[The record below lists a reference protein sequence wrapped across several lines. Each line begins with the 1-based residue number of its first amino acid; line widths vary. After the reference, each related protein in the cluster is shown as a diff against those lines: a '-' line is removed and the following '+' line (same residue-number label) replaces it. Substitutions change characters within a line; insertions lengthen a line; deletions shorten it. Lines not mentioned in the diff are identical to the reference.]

1 MVKEKQSM
9 AKAKTKINIE
19 PLGARV
25 LILPVEGES
34 QTPGGILLPETA
46 KEKPQQGII
55 EAIGDAEE
63 MATDLKT
70 GDRVLFPKYTGTEI
84 KYEGKTYLLMN
95 EDDVLA
101 RIQ

>member
-1 MVKEKQSM
+1 M
-9 AKAKTKINIE
+9 NIE

-25 LILPVEGES
+25 LILPIEGES

-46 KEKPQQGII
+46 KEKPQQGMI
-55 EAIGDAEE
+55 EAVGSEEE
-63 MATDLKT
+63 MVTDLKV

-84 KYEGKTYLLMN
+84 KYDGKTYLLMN

-101 RIQ
+101 RIK

>member
-1 MVKEKQSM
+1 M
-9 AKAKTKINIE
+9 AKRGVKSRMSNTNIE

-25 LILPVEGES
+25 LILPIEGES

-46 KEKPQQGII
+46 KEKPQQGMI
-55 EAIGDAEE
+55 EAVGSEEE
-63 MATDLKT
+63 MVTDLKV

-84 KYEGKTYLLMN
+84 KYDGRTYLLMN

-101 RIQ
+101 RIK

>member
-1 MVKEKQSM
+1 M
-9 AKAKTKINIE
+9 AKKKINIE

-25 LILPVEGES
+25 LVLPIEGEAQS
-34 QTPGGILLPETA
+34 PGGVLLPETA
-46 KEKPQQGII
+46 KEKPQQGTI
-55 EAIGDAEE
+55 EAVGSSDE
-63 MATDLKT
+63 MVTDLKV

-101 RIQ
+101 RIK

>member
-1 MVKEKQSM
+1 M
-9 AKAKTKINIE
+9 AKAKKTNIE

-25 LILPVEGES
+25 LILPLEGET

-55 EAIGDAEE
+55 EAVGSDDE
-63 MATDLKT
+63 MNTDLKV

-84 KYEGKTYLLMN
+84 KFEGQTYLLMN
-95 EDDVLA
+95 EEDVLA
-101 RIQ
+101 RIK

>member
-1 MVKEKQSM
+1 M
-9 AKAKTKINIE
+9 AKAKNNIE

-63 MATDLKT
+63 MATDLKA

-101 RIQ
+101 RIK

>member
-1 MVKEKQSM
+1 M
-9 AKAKTKINIE
+9 ADTINIE

-25 LILPVEGES
+25 LVLPIEGDS
-34 QTPGGILLPETA
+34 QSPGGVLLPETA
-46 KEKPQQGII
+46 KEKPQQGTI
-55 EAIGDAEE
+55 EAVGSSEE
-63 MATDLKT
+63 MMTDLKV

-101 RIQ
+101 RIK

>member
-1 MVKEKQSM
+1 M
-9 AKAKTKINIE
+9 AKKINIE

-25 LILPVEGES
+25 LVLPLEGES
-34 QTPGGILLPETA
+34 QTPGGVLLPETA
-46 KEKPQQGII
+46 KEKPQQGTV
-55 EAIGDAEE
+55 EAIGDPEE
-63 MATDLKT
+63 METDLKV

-84 KYEGKTYLLMN
+84 KFEGKTYLLMN

>member
-1 MVKEKQSM
+1 M
-9 AKAKTKINIE
+9 AKAKKTGIE

-25 LILPVEGES
+25 LILPLEGET

-55 EAIGDAEE
+55 EAVGSADE
-63 MATDLKT
+63 MTTDLKI

-84 KYEGKTYLLMN
+84 KFEGQTYLLMN

-101 RIQ
+101 RIK